1 MTESSMTLYQINK
14 MAYRQVPKMNELQF
28 NQMMNNISLWF
39 SSKEKTHYFMF
50 LSKEL
55 SDYTIFHFNTYDYSK
70 AREELVKLV
79 NSRGIPVD
87 IQYDHDTDTYDI
99 WVRRISIDPITS
111 KPTMDVVMYKMF
123 ECNDF
128 IIEI

>member
-39 SSKEKTHYFMF
+39 SSKEKSHYFML

-55 SDYTIFHFNTYDYSK
+55 SDYTIFHLNTYDYSK

-99 WVRRISIDPITS
+99 WVRRISVDPTTS
-111 KPTMDVVMYKMF
+111 KPIMDVVMYKMF
-123 ECNDF
+123 ECDDF

>member
-1 MTESSMTLYQINK
+1 MAEGSMTLYQINK
-14 MAYRQVPKMNELQF
+14 MAYQQVPKMNELQF

-39 SSKEKTHYFMF
+39 SSKEKSRYFML

-55 SDYTIFHFNTYDYSK
+55 SDYTIFHLNTYDYSK
-70 AREELVKLV
+70 AREELVELV

-99 WVRRISIDPITS
+99 WVRRISVDPTTS

-123 ECNDF
+123 ECDDF

>member
-1 MTESSMTLYQINK
+1 MAEGSMTLYQINK
-14 MAYRQVPKMNELQF
+14 MAYQQVPKMNELQF

-39 SSKEKTHYFMF
+39 SSKEKSRYFML

-55 SDYTIFHFNTYDYSK
+55 SDYTIFHFNSYDYSK
-70 AREELVKLV
+70 AREELIELV

-99 WVRRISIDPITS
+99 WVRRISVDPTTS

-123 ECNDF
+123 KCDDF